1 MALCTVLAGLAFA
14 ASLIAVASAASPS
27 VNVGSANN
35 AALAEQVTVSA
46 QGRTLYSLTPETSSH
61 LLCKS
66 SECMHFWPPLTVPSR
81 TTRLKAAAGVHG
93 HLGILRRSNGVLQV
107 TLRGK
112 PLYRYS
118 GDKAK
123 GQAKG
128 QGLESFGGTWH
139 AVTASTPPTPAPVS
153 QPSPPS
159 YGY

>member
-1 MALCTVLAGLAFA
+1 MALCAVLAGLAFA
-14 ASLIAVASAASPS
+14 ASLIGVALAAGSSAS
-27 VNVGSANN
+27 VDSARN
-35 AALAEQVTVSA
+35 ATLAEQLAVTA

-66 SECMHFWPPLTVPSR
+66 SECLHLWPPLTVPSR
-81 TTRLKAAAGVHG
+81 STRLKAGPGVDG
-93 HLGILRRSNGVLQV
+93 HLGILRRSNGLLQV

-112 PLYRYS
+112 PLYRFS

-123 GQAKG
+123 GQARG
-128 QGLESFGGTWH
+128 NGLESFGGTWH
-139 AVTASTPPTPAPVS
+139 AVTASTSASPAPAS